1 MACRIGRAGHP
12 GRNDECA
19 AGGDGG
25 QRIGA
30 GRAGAG
36 RAVMGLGLSR
46 RTRIAIIALFAMGF
60 VIFLPMRIA
69 LGMAGLER
77 LGVAAREV
85 RGTVWSGR
93 SEEHTS
99 ELQSL
104 MRNSYAVF

>member
-85 RGTVWSGR
+85 LVRGERR
-93 SEEHTS
+93 SEENTS
-99 ELQSL
+99 ERQSL
-104 MRNSYAVF
+104 MRI